1 MKSNVK
7 SNYLE
12 EDKEI
17 KFEAADDDCGPGRRR
32 GRGCVGKAARVKRV
46 QNWARKHPKAAK
58 RRSRRNFNR
67 SNRGGGGGGGGGL
80 GKVAGLAILGL
91 GAKAMKNY
99 MDKQ

>member
-1 MKSNVK
+1 MGNYYIEESQRKTKIKMKSNVK

-17 KFEAADDDCGPGRRR
+17 EF
-32 GRGCVGKAARVKRV
+32 
-46 QNWARKHPKAAK
+46 
-58 RRSRRNFNR
+58 
-67 SNRGGGGGGGGGL
+67 NRGGGAAGGGGL
-80 GKVAGLAILGL
+80 GKVAGLAILGV

>member
-17 KFEAADDDCGPGRRR
+17 KFEAADDDCGPGRPRR
-32 GRGCVGKAARVKRV
+32 KSCMGKADKLKKVQERARR
-46 QNWARKHPKAAK
+46 NPKAAK
-58 RRSRRNFNR
+58 RRSKRNFNR

-80 GKVAGLAILGL
+80 GKVAGLAILGV

>member
-1 MKSNVK
+1 MKSKVK

-17 KFEAADDDCGPGRRR
+17 EFEAPDDDCGPGRR
-32 GRGCVGKAARVKRV
+32 GCAGKAARVARM
-46 QNWARKHPKAAK
+46 QNRNRRNPAAAK
-58 RRSRRNFNR
+58 RKAMRNSSK
-67 SNRGGGGGGGGGL
+67 SNSGTGGGGL
-80 GKVAGLAILGL
+80 RKIAGLAILGL